1 MRFEK
6 CLRSPLPQ
14 GGNLA
19 DYNCIQ
25 NVYTHNMA
33 LIAIEKRN
41 RVVRSVFEDSESVNC
56 VAGRYDMT

>member
-14 GGNLA
+14 GGNLV

-56 VAGRYDMT
+56 VAGGYDMT